1 MNENSEV
8 CHEKKLGG
16 GKKDADKLPK
26 VAIIIPIY
34 NVEHTLVENCIS
46 SVIVQ
51 TYKEIEIVLVD
62 DGNDKDY
69 AEFIEKFKRIDNRIS
84 VYRHEQNQG
93 LYQARM
99 SGVNKLPRC
108 KHSNTP
114 VVFECLHRG
123 SLLGI
128 RELIRACECRL
139 SALFVFMIPVI
150 FDRIL

>member
-34 NVEHTLVENCIS
+34 NVEHTLVENCIN

-69 AEFIEKFKRIDNRIS
+69 AEFIERFKRIDNRIS

-99 SGVNKLPRC
+99 SGV
-108 KHSNTP
+108 KHSNSDYIAFVDADEHCSP
-114 VVFECLHRG
+114 LHCFISVFLY
-123 SLLGI
+123 
-128 RELIRACECRL
+128 L
-139 SALFVFMIPVI
+139 SCY
-150 FDRIL
+150 

>member
-8 CHEKKLGG
+8 CHEKKIGG
-16 GKKDADKLPK
+16 GKKEADKLPK

-99 SGVNKLPRC
+99 SGV
-108 KHSNTP
+108 KHSN
-114 VVFECLHRG
+114 
-123 SLLGI
+123 SDYI
-128 RELIRACECRL
+128 A
-139 SALFVFMIPVI
+139 FV
-150 FDRIL
+150 DADDTILNL